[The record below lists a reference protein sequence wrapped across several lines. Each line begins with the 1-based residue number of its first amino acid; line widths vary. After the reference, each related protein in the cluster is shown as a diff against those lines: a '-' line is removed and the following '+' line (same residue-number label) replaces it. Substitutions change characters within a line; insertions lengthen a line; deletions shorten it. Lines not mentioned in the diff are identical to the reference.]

1 VTSAA
6 LTTSGFLY
14 GELSPGEVLE
24 VLANLGEHLHTL
36 RQRGTRIVRLSQGAL
51 GTYSGIFVPD
61 AGGQDLA
68 ERKLREVLQELR
80 PQAEPRTL
88 KLAEGQAMALDSAIL
103 WLLINSQNE
112 AESAQPNEG
121 EWLVVAPD
129 LGTDAAAKLAE
140 DLRFH
145 STAMYLAPSRTRSG
159 NQIYLFHLKADTRRK
174 SSFQSF
180 VVGGGLH
187 GGDLLAAFDCQG
199 DTIFLPVEHAP
210 SRRALAA
217 FRRIILLVPQL
228 LGVNQVQPDDRG
240 RLLAIVLRTIDG
252 QVRANLLI
260 LSQVAFVDQIKV
272 APAAVG
278 YVELEVEPLQ
288 ADERAVQALRKAVA
302 AAEPQVGYRL
312 ELRRSSYRQGSDREI
327 RRLSERLADLRHRLS
342 YARSLQRSYPR
353 LLRFSQRQVPALADA
368 IRCFP
373 METLSEGLVTYGFQ
387 ASTSASGETKGWH
400 FLLFDSADA
409 KMREPYPPW
418 QWLDLGSET
427 RFFWLDPLWAEHS
440 FDQGTA
446 SLVFVPKGLT
456 LFPTLHAWQ
465 PEEIDSQLCKTV
477 SEWFPASAER
487 FSQLRQPV
495 YIFDGEAESNATIH
509 LQVLDRQELKP
520 LSETIGWINDHL
532 VLHRS
537 VSGAEELISNL
548 ARDAAQRE
556 LAEAMRTAAEESRQR
571 FAETAQQVNQAIAA
585 EATELL
591 EVMTREVN
599 EIAKRCRQGEA
610 QVGELVEAMQTM
622 EETVRVA
629 VAAQGKVEREI
640 TAADRAADR
649 RLKLLAEVERKL
661 SKGSAQRDALARRT
675 AAEIDKQKETEVEL
689 RQRLRRPRRRR
700 RG

>member
-1 VTSAA
+1 
-6 LTTSGFLY
+6 
-14 GELSPGEVLE
+14 
-24 VLANLGEHLHTL
+24 VLANLGDHLHTL

-88 KLAEGQAMALDSAIL
+88 QLAEGQAMALDSAIL
-103 WLLINSQNE
+103 WLLISSHNE
-112 AESAQPNEG
+112 AESAQPSEG

-129 LGTDAAAKLAE
+129 LATDAAAKLAE

-145 STAMYLAPSRTRSG
+145 ATAMYLAPSRTRSG
-159 NQIYLFHLKADTRRK
+159 SQIYLFHLRADIRRK

-180 VVGGGLH
+180 VAAGGLH

-217 FRRIILLVPQL
+217 FRRIVMLVPQL
-228 LGVNQVQPDDRG
+228 LGVNQVQPDDHG
-240 RLLAIVLRTIDG
+240 RLLAIVLSTANGRL
-252 QVRANLLI
+252 RANLLI

-278 YVELEVEPLQ
+278 YIDLEVEPLQ
-288 ADERAVQALRKAVA
+288 ADEVAVQALRKAVA
-302 AAEPQVGYRL
+302 SAEPQVGYRL
-312 ELRRSSYRQGSDREI
+312 ELRRSSYRRGSDREI

-353 LLRFSQRQVPALADA
+353 LLRFSQRQLPALADA

-373 METLSEGLVTYGFQ
+373 IQTLSEGLVTYGFQ
-387 ASTSASGETKGWH
+387 ASTSADGDTNGWH

-409 KMREPYPPW
+409 KMKEPYPPW

-446 SLVFVPKGLT
+446 SLVFVPKGLS
-456 LFPTLHAWQ
+456 LFPTLHAWES
-465 PEEIDSQLCKTV
+465 EEIDNQLRKTV
-477 SEWFPASAER
+477 SEWFPASTER
-487 FSQLRQPV
+487 FGQLQQPV
-495 YIFDGEAESNATIH
+495 YIFDGEPESTSIH
-509 LQVLDRQELKP
+509 LQVLDRLEFKP

-537 VSGAEELISNL
+537 VTGAEELISTL
-548 ARDAAQRE
+548 ARNATQRE
-556 LAEAMRTAAEESRQR
+556 LADAMQNAAVESRQR
-571 FAETAQQVNQAIAA
+571 FAETAQRVNQAIAA
-585 EATELL
+585 EAAELL
-591 EVMTREVN
+591 EVMTSEVN
-599 EIAKRCRQGEA
+599 AIAKRCRQGEA
-610 QVGELVEAMQTM
+610 QVSELVKAMQTM
-622 EETVRVA
+622 EEAVREA
-629 VAAQGKVEREI
+629 VAAPDKVER
-640 TAADRAADR
+640 AVASADQAADR

-661 SKGSAQRDALARRT
+661 SQGTAQREALAKRT
-675 AAEIDKQKETEVEL
+675 AAEIAKQKETEAEL